1 MTVLYWL
8 LIPVLGFLVG
18 FVLDYVF
25 LVKYPDEIPT
35 IRYSRGFWSHVR
47 SNIGY
52 FTSQKR
58 WIQDGYNKY
67 NKKGLPFLVPSG
79 LSRPY
84 DVVLP
89 RSMLTWLRDQPESVV
104 DARLAHNV
112 GVYGDYNF
120 LDSQIIRSPFGMRAV
135 QKSINRSLPG
145 LVSGVDK
152 EVQHAVDLA
161 LKDVGNDWTSINLWD
176 TWRAIVPSATNR
188 MLVGSTLCR
197 DERFLN
203 AMVSFTHAVLRN
215 CVLLRFVP
223 LILHPILGRMLAI
236 SNWIH
241 WRRAYRRVGPVIK
254 TRIDYMSRKAKGDP
268 ELQNWS
274 PPEDYI
280 TWLVRLA
287 LEENRDQELDPIVIS
302 KRLLPIEFAAIDTTV
317 ITGVLWIQDLLK
329 TPSAVEDLT
338 AELRAHQPAPGES
351 WSAKALQSLLQ
362 VDSSIRESQRLSNFH
377 LTLVE
382 RVVVA
387 SDGLCLPG
395 LGWKIPKGAHLTV
408 NADGSHH
415 DGDLYQDP
423 YTYDALRFSTMRKER
438 EEHHNASND
447 AAKPLGMVTMNDHHF
462 PFGHGKHACP
472 GRFFVAH
479 EMKLI
484 AAHLL
489 LNFDLKMEDSTSNR
503 LWVGP
508 GMMPPFGG
516 RIKVRRKSSSR
527 G

>member
-120 LDSQIIRSPFGMRAV
+120 LDSKIIRSPFGMRAV

-145 LVSGVDK
+145 LVSAVDK

-176 TWRAIVPSATNR
+176 TWQAIVPSVTNR

-197 DERFLN
+197 DEQFLN

-236 SNWIH
+236 SNWSTGT
-241 WRRAYRRVGPVIK
+241 RSCRTGP
-254 TRIDYMSRKAKGDP
+254 
-268 ELQNWS
+268 

-317 ITGVLWIQDLLK
+317 LTGVLWIQDLLK

-338 AELRAHQPAPGES
+338 AELRAHQPVPGES
-351 WSAKALQSLLQ
+351 WSAKALQSLVQ

-387 SDGLCLPG
+387 SEGLCLPG
-395 LGWKIPKGAHLTV
+395 LGWKIPKGAHVTV
-408 NADGSHH
+408 NMDGSHH
-415 DGDLYQDP
+415 DGDLYHDP

-438 EEHHNASND
+438 EEHHNASTD

-503 LWVGP
+503 LWVGS

>member
-18 FVLDYVF
+18 FVLDYLF

-52 FTSQKR
+52 FTSQKI
-58 WIQDGYNKY
+58 WIQDGYNKVEKHVSSTVLYTTARSRTRPSANRAMHRQY

-145 LVSGVDK
+145 LVSAVDK

-176 TWRAIVPSATNR
+176 TWQAIVPSVTNR

-197 DERFLN
+197 DEQFLN

-223 LILHPILGRMLAI
+223 LILHPVLGRMLAI
-236 SNWIH
+236 SNWVH
-241 WRRAYRRVGPVIK
+241 WRRAYRRVEPVIK
-254 TRIDYMSRKAKGDP
+254 TRIDYMSRKANGDP
-268 ELQNWS
+268 ELHDWS

-317 ITGVLWIQDLLK
+317 LTGVLWIQDLLK
-329 TPSAVEDLT
+329 TPSAVEGLT

-387 SDGLCLPG
+387 SEGLCLPG

-408 NADGSHH
+408 NMDGSHH
-415 DGDLYQDP
+415 DGNLYHDP

-438 EEHHNASND
+438 EEHHNASTD

-462 PFGHGKHACP
+462 PFGHGKHA
-472 GRFFVAH
+472 
-479 EMKLI
+479 
-484 AAHLL
+484 
-489 LNFDLKMEDSTSNR
+489 
-503 LWVGP
+503 W
-508 GMMPPFGG
+508 
-516 RIKVRRKSSSR
+516 
-527 G
+527 